1 MIDLSAVERLIAA
14 DHGLA
19 VVSITRSDGTVSS
32 TVVNAGLLPH
42 PVDGEIVL
50 GFVIRGSAFKRK
62 RLLADGRVTVAI
74 RAGWNWQAIEGQAEL
89 IGPLD
94 VPDSA
99 SADTVDT
106 AALLRSIFVAAGGT
120 HDDWPTYDK
129 VMAEEQRTAVLVR
142 PERVYGNANL

>member
-1 MIDLSAVERLIAA
+1 MIDLSALERLIAQ

-19 VVSITRSDGTVSS
+19 VVSVTRSDGTVSS

-42 PVDGEIVL
+42 PADGETVL
-50 GFVIRGSAFKRK
+50 GFVIRGNAFKRK

-74 RAGWNWQAIEGQAEL
+74 RAGWSWQAVEGHAEL

-94 VPDSA
+94 PPA
-99 SADTVDT
+99 SADIDT
-106 AALLRSIFVAAGGT
+106 AALLRAIFVAAGGT

-129 VMAEEQRTAVLVR
+129 VMADEQRTAVLVR
-142 PERVYGNANL
+142 VARVYGNADV